1 MVLVTYWHALR
12 VSEVINLRG
21 RNIQHGMVH
30 VQRLKG
36 STETVQPYVWHPDPE
51 LCESHQ
57 LEWLAEITPP
67 KARVFPITRFGY
79 YKLMREAGEKA
90 NIPYYKKVRPHI
102 LKHTIITHILPAGID
117 YTREWA
123 GHKSISSTGEYVRR
137 TQEETG
143 LVITDFITSK
153 M

>member
-1 MVLVTYWHALR
+1 
-12 VSEVINLRG
+12 
-21 RNIQHGMVH
+21 MVH
-30 VQRLKG
+30 VKRLKG
-36 STETVQPYVWHPDPE
+36 STETVQPYVWHPDPD
-51 LCESHQ
+51 LDESHG
-57 LEWLAEITPP
+57 LAWLAERTMLVPTL
-67 KARVFPITRFGY
+67 RLFPITRFGY
-79 YKLMREAGEKA
+79 YKLMRKAGEDA
-90 NIPYYKKVRPHI
+90 DIPYYKKVRPHI

-143 LVITDFITSK
+143 LVITDFITR